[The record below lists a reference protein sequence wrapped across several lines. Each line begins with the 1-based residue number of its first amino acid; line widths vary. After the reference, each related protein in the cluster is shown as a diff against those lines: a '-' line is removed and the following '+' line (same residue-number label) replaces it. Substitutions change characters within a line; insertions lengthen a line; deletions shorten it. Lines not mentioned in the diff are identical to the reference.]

1 MTDTADAIRALD
13 APGLRARLADGSLS
27 AEAVAEAYLARIAAR
42 EPEVRAFVWHDPAHV
57 RARARA
63 LDAWR
68 AAGAPLGALHGIPV
82 AVKDVI
88 DTAGIPTEN
97 GAQRDRGRVPAR
109 NAHVVARLLAEG
121 AILMGKSVTTELAF
135 LHPGPTRNPRAPGH
149 TPGGSSSG
157 SAAAVADGMV
167 LAAIG
172 TQTGGS
178 VIRPASF
185 CGVVGFKPSF
195 ATGMWLDWSG
205 CREADALAAVIA
217 RHPNVERVLCGHL
230 HRPITRRWAGTIGSV
245 CPGVAHQIGL
255 DLDRESGFDIVLE
268 PPAYQ
273 LHVWMDTLGLVS
285 HTRYVTPP
293 EVVNATA

>member
-1 MTDTADAIRALD
+1 MLLIAQITDLHVGA
-13 APGLRARLADGSLS
+13 GS
-27 AEAVAEAYLARIAAR
+27 
-42 EPEVRAFVWHDPAHV
+42 EPPYR
-57 RARARA
+57 
-63 LDAWR
+63 
-68 AAGAPLGALHGIPV
+68 G
-82 AVKDVI
+82 I
-88 DTAGIPTEN
+88 DTAAHLEAAVAAIGRERPAPDLVLVSGDLGDVGTDAEYERVRGILGGLAMPYYVVPGNHDQREPMRRVFAADGYLPSTGFLQYGVDA
-97 GAQRDRGRVPAR
+97 GAL
-109 NAHVVARLLAEG
+109 RLLA
-121 AILMGKSVTTELAF
+121 LDTHVPGKPYGLICEERRGWFARELAAAKNRPVMVF
-135 LHPGPTRNPRAPGH
+135 MHHPP
-149 TPGGSSSG
+149 
-157 SAAAVADGMV
+157 
-167 LAAIG
+167 
-172 TQTGGS
+172 
-178 VIRPASF
+178 
-185 CGVVGFKPSF
+185 F